1 MNITNSVQNEIEVL
15 SKLNH
20 KNIIKYLGSYVKGY
34 KLNLVLEYCIGGS
47 LYKLLEVYRNFKET
61 IIRKYTVQI
70 LEGIEYLHSHNIMHK
85 DIKCANILINRDGV
99 CKLSDFGG
107 AKIIKDI
114 FDITKSSIEGTPNWM
129 APEIVKK
136 AEATRFSDIWSIGCT
151 VIEMF
156 QGKPPWSNY
165 YTAIS
170 VMNCIYN
177 TKEPPE
183 IPAQASPELRDFLRH
198 CLQLEP
204 KKRWNVYQLLRHP
217 FITKKKIFNFDN
229 IGEDKPLID
238 KGFYY
243 DKDKIYTKEMERYK
257 NNMIIQKGT
266 KKTNYDDI

>member
-1 MNITNSVQNEIEVL
+1 M
-15 SKLNH
+15 
-20 KNIIKYLGSYVKGY
+20 
-34 KLNLVLEYCIGGS
+34 
-47 LYKLLEVYRNFKET
+47 YRNFKET

-70 LEGIEYLHSHNIMHK
+70 LEGIEYLHSHNIMHR

-183 IPAQASPELRDFLRH
+183 IPAQDECQYCSYAVNYVPGKPVNASFFIHFPNAGDKLR
-198 CLQLEP
+198 
-204 KKRWNVYQLLRHP
+204 
-217 FITKKKIFNFDN
+217 
-229 IGEDKPLID
+229 PLC
-238 KGFYY
+238 G
-243 DKDKIYTKEMERYK
+243 
-257 NNMIIQKGT
+257 QS
-266 KKTNYDDI
+266 